1 MLETLPREILLYD
14 ILNLLDSTSLI
25 KLSFVSKCFYRL
37 ANDEFIWKKL
47 CAQEFN
53 ISQDNAFRNKGWKK
67 FYQRLKYHA
76 KVLTWGEN
84 ADDRLGLGDKPA
96 YNVAAQTD
104 FMPANP
110 RLRMPRFTQRYPAQ
124 VTVPQEVLSL
134 ANKHIIDISSGGWS
148 FYALD
153 ISGSVYMWGTMQAD
167 ISYRSSVGTTR
178 LRLPTLLQEN
188 NQTQQK
194 VQFHSIS
201 SGRGHAIGLAR
212 DGSVW
217 HWSNHVMLQR
227 VELNTD
233 DSIVQVA
240 ANWNYSSVLTS
251 TGKVY
256 TVPKPDLIIPSEI
269 ENEPQ
274 ATQIV
279 TSGIS
284 TMQLLNE
291 EDMIVQIVGLDGWT
305 LALTQSG
312 RVLKIATL
320 DQDKLNNQPMEC
332 VVELTHF
339 SSAGNEHNSRK
350 SVMHRFL
357 TGSFRNFAVY
367 TKDKVMIGN
376 VDATSDTEPTRLSE
390 LDNHDVC
397 KVSFG
402 DYHTGALTSQGKL
415 LTWGNYS
422 SGALG
427 HGNISQ
433 EYQPIPKCVEALND
447 KFVFAIGFGGWQS
460 SVLAITRVEDDDD
473 AAAAA
478 VVDGINLD

>member
-1 MLETLPREILLYD
+1 MLEKLPREILLYD
-14 ILNLLDSTSLI
+14 VLNLLDSTSLI
-25 KLSFVSKCFYRL
+25 KLSFVSKYLYNL

-84 ADDRLGLGDKPA
+84 FDDRLGLGDKA
-96 YNVAAQTD
+96 SFNLTTQTE
-104 FMPANP
+104 FLPANP
-110 RLRMPRFTQRYPAQ
+110 RLRTPRFTQRYPNQ
-124 VTVPQEVLSL
+124 VTVPQEVLAL
-134 ANKHIIDISSGGWS
+134 ANKHIIDIISGGWS

-153 ISGSVYMWGTMQAD
+153 ISGSVYMWGTMQQD
-167 ISYRSSVGTTR
+167 ISPRSSVGTRR

-188 NQTQQK
+188 NQNQQK

-233 DSIVQVA
+233 DSVVQVA

-251 TGKVY
+251 TGNLY
-256 TVPKPDLIIPSEI
+256 IVPKPDLIIPSQI

-274 ATQIV
+274 PTQVV
-279 TSGIS
+279 TNGIS

-291 EDMIVQIVGLDGWT
+291 EEDVIVQIAGLDGWT

-320 DQDKLNNQPMEC
+320 DQDRLSNQPTQC
-332 VVELTHF
+332 VVELKHF
-339 SSAGNEHNSRK
+339 SSTENEHNNRRG
-350 SVMHRFL
+350 VMRRFL
-357 TGSFRNFAVY
+357 TGAFKNFAVY
-367 TKDKVMIGN
+367 TKDKVMLGN
-376 VDATSDTEPTRLSE
+376 IDATSDTEPTQLPE
-390 LDNHDVC
+390 LNNQDVC

-402 DYHTGALTSQGKL
+402 DYHTGAVTSQGKL

-427 HGNISQ
+427 HGKNSQ
-433 EYQPIPKCVEALND
+433 ENHPVPKYVEALND

-460 SVLAITRVEDDDD
+460 SVLAITRVDDDD
-473 AAAAA
+473 IAM
-478 VVDGINLD
+478 